1 MMRRLYTLEIG
12 YLCVVIAVSLVG
24 FSSLVGDEFLGGE
37 QPALTGYHLLHIST
51 SLAWLLLLL
60 WQLLLLRQ
68 QGFRRHRAIGQS
80 IFVAGPVLI
89 ATLMLLSV
97 NSASKATAAGIADVL
112 LVQNVGTTLE
122 VALLVLLAFFFRRN
136 RDVHGAFMLS
146 STMLFLGIALFFT
159 FISYVPK
166 FRIEGPETFHRFA
179 EAGQAIF
186 LIILAVGLLFF
197 LKQWRTGWPWLL
209 ASVLFT
215 LNGWLPGFL
224 ERTGR
229 AKPYTDLVASIGRVP
244 AFVVSLVGFAAL
256 LGLAWNVAPGRRAA
270 RPATQ

>member
-1 MMRRLYTLEIG
+1 MRRPYTLEIG
-12 YLCVVIAVSLVG
+12 YLCVVIAGSLVG
-24 FSSLVGDEFLGGE
+24 FSSLARDAFMGGE

-68 QGFRRHRAIGQS
+68 QDFRRHRVIGQS
-80 IFVAGPVLI
+80 IFVAGPVLV

-97 NSASKATAAGIADVL
+97 HSASKATAAGTADNL

-122 VALLVLLAFFFRRN
+122 LALLVLLAFFFRRN
-136 RDVHGAFMLS
+136 RDVHGSFMLS
-146 STMLFLGIALFFT
+146 STMLFLGIALFFA
-159 FISYVPK
+159 FISYVPQFK
-166 FRIEGPETFHRFA
+166 IEGPDTFHRFA
-179 EAGQAIF
+179 KAGQAIF

-209 ASVLFT
+209 ASLLFA

-229 AKPYTDLVASIGRVP
+229 ARPYTDLVASIGRVP
-244 AFVVSLVGFAAL
+244 AFVVGLVGFAAL

-270 RPATQ
+270 SPATQ